1 MDYYDQVK
9 LPIDVKRLVNSLD
22 DGSMH
27 YATINGIH
35 YAINQGVQY
44 AINSIR
50 AAIVLHLSTA
60 EELRAAAGNPA
71 MDVLL
76 LNHYIRAT
84 KELAEFLVEFP
95 AYPKNTTLKAVS
107 DELDKLEL
115 QHGASTQ
122 PFSVVQRRIDEL
134 RESWQAARDLEDE
147 QGNNDER
154 GDSPVDSGHTGFV
167 PAVARPPAPF
177 EPVHRDDVHHQFGHV
192 PQLQQRISPRS
203 TGIYATFAEKYRGS
217 TRHIKQAF
225 HHAALNLKAKKRGL
239 RGHAA

>member
-1 MDYYDQVK
+1 MDYYDQAK
-9 LPIDVKRLVNSLD
+9 LPIDVERLVNSLD
-22 DGSMH
+22 DGSTH
-27 YATINGIH
+27 YATNNGIH
-35 YAINQGVQY
+35 YAINQGIQY

-60 EELRAAAGNPA
+60 EELRVAAGNPA

-107 DELDKLEL
+107 DELDKLEF
-115 QHGASTQ
+115 QYGASMQ
-122 PFSVVQRRIDEL
+122 PFSVVQRRIEEL
-134 RESWQAARDLEDE
+134 RESWRAAGDRDDE
-147 QGNNDER
+147 QANNDER

-177 EPVHRDDVHHQFGHV
+177 EPVHRHDVHYQFGRV
-192 PQLQQRISPRS
+192 PQLEQRISPRS
-203 TGIYATFAEKYRGS
+203 SGMYATFAEKYRGS
-217 TRHIKQAF
+217 KRRIKQVF

-239 RGHAA
+239 RVDVA